1 MNLSDQITG
10 LLAAHAPEDIER
22 CSFAVIDAE
31 VPEPRPF
38 DGAEWAV
45 ARRLVHTTADF
56 DLLNHLAFSPGAATA
71 GITALEKGSAIFTD
85 TAMAAAGIPSRRTDP
100 LGCTV
105 TCLLRLPAV
114 AELAKARKITRSLAA
129 VQAAGALLDKAVLA
143 IGNAPTALLGL
154 LALME
159 ADDSIRPALVIG
171 MPVGFVNALESKE
184 LLQKYNIPSIVIK
197 GRKGGSP
204 LAAATVNALAD
215 LALQN
220 KALVDYPYKDNL

>member
-1 MNLSDQITG
+1 MDLSEHIAS

-22 CSFAVIDAE
+22 RSFAVIDAE

-38 DGAEWAV
+38 SGPEWAV

-56 DLLNHLAFSPGAATA
+56 DLLNHLKFSSGAVRAGLAALRRGAAV
-71 GITALEKGSAIFTD
+71 FTD
-85 TAMAAAGIPSRRTDP
+85 TGMAEAGIPLRRMEP
-100 LGCTV
+100 LGCAV
-105 TCLLRLPAV
+105 TCMLRLPGVGEA
-114 AELAKARKITRSLAA
+114 ARARGITRSLAA
-129 VQAAGALLDKAVLA
+129 VETAGERLHGSVVA

-159 ADDSIRPALVIG
+159 ERSDIRPALVVG
-171 MPVGFVNALESKE
+171 MPVGFVNAMESKD
-184 LLQKYNIPSIVIK
+184 LLQKYDIPSIILQ

-215 LALQN
+215 LALQGN
-220 KALVDYPYKDNL
+220 VF

>member
-1 MNLSDQITG
+1 MDLSEHIAG

-22 CSFAVIDAE
+22 RSFAVIDAE

-38 DGAEWAV
+38 SGPEWAI

-56 DLLNHLAFSPGAATA
+56 DLLDHLKFSSGAVQA
-71 GITALEKGSAIFTD
+71 GLAALRGGAAIFTD
-85 TAMAAAGIPSRRTDP
+85 TGMAEAGIPLRRMEP
-100 LGCTV
+100 LGCSV
-105 TCLLRLPAV
+105 TCMLRLPGVIEA
-114 AELAKARKITRSLAA
+114 AQAHGLTRSLAA
-129 VQAAGALLDKAVLA
+129 VRAAGERLHRAVVA

-159 ADDSIRPALVIG
+159 ERADIRPALVVG
-171 MPVGFVNALESKE
+171 MPVGLVNALESKD
-184 LLQKYNIPSIVIK
+184 LLQKYNIPSIILQ

-204 LAAATVNALAD
+204 LAAATINALAD

-220 KALVDYPYKDNL
+220 NTF

>member
-1 MNLSDQITG
+1 MDLSEHIAS

-22 CSFAVIDAE
+22 RSFAVIDAE

-38 DGAEWAV
+38 SGPEWAV

-56 DLLNHLAFSPGAATA
+56 DLLNHLKFSSGAVRAGLAALRRGAAV
-71 GITALEKGSAIFTD
+71 FTD
-85 TAMAAAGIPSRRTDP
+85 TGMAEAGIPLRRMEP
-100 LGCTV
+100 LGCAV
-105 TCLLRLPAV
+105 TCMLRLPGVGEA
-114 AELAKARKITRSLAA
+114 ARARGITRSLAA
-129 VQAAGALLDKAVLA
+129 VETAGERLHGSVVA

-159 ADDSIRPALVIG
+159 ERGDIRPALVVG
-171 MPVGFVNALESKE
+171 MPVGFVNAMESKD
-184 LLQKYNIPSIVIK
+184 LLQKYDIPSIILQ

-215 LALQN
+215 LVLQ
-220 KALVDYPYKDNL
+220 DNVF